1 MHSSRFALVAVAAT
15 CLVSC
20 AKDGIDVINE
30 PKDGGQVVTYNT
42 VGDIADKTHGRQVF
56 FAYGAVAGA
65 SKLPANGVASLMVF
79 EDGTTNIGVQ
89 LNVEMAAKGNFYEV
103 WLSSAN
109 DEKSAWKSLG
119 HAKSVVGDVRH
130 ALKTS
135 LPEDLK
141 ERLQIAVT
149 LESDDGNAAPS
160 DTLIARATLKQVI
173 R

>member
-1 MHSSRFALVAVAAT
+1 MPVFRFASLTVAAV

-20 AKDGIDVINE
+20 GKDGIQVVNE

-42 VGDIADKTHGRQVF
+42 VGDIADKTHGKQVF

-89 LNVEMAAKGNFYEV
+89 LNVEQAAKGFFYEV
-103 WLSSAN
+103 WLAPAN
-109 DEKSAWKSLG
+109 AEKGSWKSLG

-130 ALKTS
+130 ALKAS
-135 LPEDLK
+135 LAENLK
-141 ERLQIAVT
+141 EHLQIMVT
-149 LESDDGNAAPS
+149 LESDDGNPAPS
-160 DTLIARATLKQVI
+160 DTLIARASLKQVI

>member
-1 MHSSRFALVAVAAT
+1 MRPSFLVTLAVSSFV
-15 CLVSC
+15 LVSC
-20 AKDGIDVINE
+20 GKDGIEVINE
-30 PKDGGQVVTYNT
+30 PKDGAQVVTYNT

-89 LNVEMAAKGNFYEV
+89 LNVELAPKGSFYEV
-103 WLSSAN
+103 WLSSPNA
-109 DEKSAWKSLG
+109 DKSAWKSLG

-130 ALKTS
+130 ALKAS
-135 LPEDLK
+135 LAEDLK
-141 ERLQIAVT
+141 EHLQIMVT
-149 LESDDGNAAPS
+149 LESDDGNPAPS
-160 DTLIARATLKQVI
+160 DTLIARASLKQVI